1 MEESLYETTI
11 LRHFAGLY
19 LDRVPDETTI
29 LNFRRLLEKHEPAC
43 GILQLIKGYLGDRGF
58 LLRRAP
64 WSMLHHPCA
73 QLDEEQGLNL
83 LLVL

>member
-11 LRHFAGLY
+11 LRQFAGLY
-19 LDRVPDETTI
+19 LDRIPDETTI
-29 LNFRRLLEKHEPAC
+29 STSADCWKSMNRLAGFCSLSKA
-43 GILQLIKGYLGDRGF
+43 ILATVVFCCAGHRG
-58 LLRRAP
+58 RCYD
-64 WSMLHHPCA
+64 HPCA